1 MNVSVVV
8 LVLALLQVV
17 VGETAPN
24 NPGPRTEQCVC
35 SPAIYVDYGDK
46 KGEEADSKVLY
57 QLRTQLTLLQGSME
71 SLRTQQEILID
82 EVSNL
87 TAELLKKAEPEKP
100 VCPDGYVQFEDRC
113 FNFSI
118 EKKTYT
124 DARSA
129 CQAAGGRLGMPK
141 DQLTND
147 FLTNQIETRYFAF
160 SRYIVWFGLT
170 DEVREG
176 TWVWEDGTPLIGWS
190 DWAQGEPDDFFN
202 QDCVGFGSR
211 FGLKWED
218 GGCSLDTYYVCETKA
233 TFPPVDY

>member
-17 VGETAPN
+17 AGETTPN
-24 NPGPRTEQCVC
+24 YPGPRTEQCVC
-35 SPAIYVDYGDK
+35 SPAIYVDYGDQR
-46 KGEEADSKVLY
+46 GEEADSKVD
-57 QLRTQLTLLQGSME
+57 
-71 SLRTQQEILID
+71 ILIA

-87 TAELLKKAEPEKP
+87 TAELLKKAKPEKP
-100 VCPDGYVQFEDRC
+100 VCPDGYLQFEDRC
-113 FNFSI
+113 FNFSTD
-118 EKKTYT
+118 KKTYT
-124 DARSA
+124 DARSV
-129 CQAAGGRLGMPK
+129 CQAAGGRLAMPK

-170 DEVREG
+170 DEVQEG